1 MEKEITKD
9 GWLYEYEETAKYRIN
24 NYEVTGVRYVLG
36 EQFDTSCR
44 KTLICIGINP
54 STAVPGDKGLDN
66 TVRNVQKYAK
76 NSGEYGA
83 WYMLNVY
90 PQRAT
95 NPDDMDIEPDMEI
108 HRNNLTAIK
117 NLLSE
122 IKEADVWCAWG
133 NTIGKRKYLYD
144 LLFGNKE
151 KGIDGI
157 ISLFNTN
164 YHFKAYGSTVK
175 GCPKHPLVM
184 SNNDKLKDLAEVG
197 LIELNNNINKT
208 TGK

>member
-1 MEKEITKD
+1 MGKKIIKE
-9 GWLYEYEETAKYRIN
+9 GWLYEYEEKAKYRIN
-24 NYEVTGVRYVLG
+24 GYEVTGVRYVLG
-36 EQFDTSCR
+36 EQFNTSCK

-54 STAVPGDKGLDN
+54 STAVPGNRGLDN

-76 NSGEYGA
+76 SSREYGA

-95 NPDDMDIEPDMEI
+95 NPDDMDIEPNMEI
-108 HRNNLTAIK
+108 HRNNLAAIK

-133 NTIGKRKYLYD
+133 NIIGKRKYLYD
-144 LLFGNKE
+144 LLFGNTE

-157 ISLFNTN
+157 IGLFNTN
-164 YHFKAYGSTVK
+164 YHFKAYDSTVK
-175 GCPKHPLVM
+175 GCPKHPLVI
-184 SNNDKLKDLAEVG
+184 SHNNKLKDLAEAG
-197 LIELNNNINKT
+197 LIELNSNINRIIRK
-208 TGK
+208 

>member
-1 MEKEITKD
+1 M
-9 GWLYEYEETAKYRIN
+9 
-24 NYEVTGVRYVLG
+24 RYVLG
-36 EQFDTSCR
+36 EKFDTSC
-44 KTLICIGINP
+44 KKALICIGINP
-54 STAVPGDKGLDN
+54 STAIPEQLDP
-66 TVRNVQKYAK
+66 TLKRVQKYAK

-95 NPDDMDIEPDMEI
+95 NPNDMDIEPNMEI
-108 HRNNLTAIK
+108 HRNNLSAIK

-133 NTIGKRKYLYD
+133 NIIRKRKYLYD
-144 LLFGNKE
+144 LLFGNTE

-157 ISLFNTN
+157 ICLFNAN

-175 GCPKHPLVM
+175 GCPKHPLVI
-184 SNNDKLKDLAEVG
+184 SHNNKLKDLAEVG
-197 LIELNNNINKT
+197 LIELNSNINRII
-208 TGK
+208 GK